1 MKRKLDVP
9 DAGRPSGM
17 NPYTGR
23 PYSQRY
29 YDILSK
35 RVGLPVY
42 EHKAEVIKAVR
53 ENQIVVLVGETG
65 SGKTTQIPQ
74 FMVEAGITTGKQL
87 VGCTQPRRV
96 AAISVAQRVADEM
109 DVVIGQHVGYNIRFE
124 DVTGPNTMLKYM
136 TDGMLL
142 REAMTDPL
150 LERSIYSVM
159 LFLLHCSCADMLVL
173 YWMKHTNAHCQLMF
187 CLGSSRRS

>member
-1 MKRKLDVP
+1 MKRKLDVGAA
-9 DAGRPSGM
+9 DSAAKRGGGV
-17 NPYTGR
+17 NPYTGA

-35 RVGLPVY
+35 RTGLPVY
-42 EHKAEVIKAVR
+42 EHKEKVIKTVR

-74 FMVEAGITTGKQL
+74 FMVESGICTGKQL

-109 DVVIGQHVGYNIRFE
+109 DVQLGQHV
-124 DVTGPNTMLKYM
+124 
-136 TDGMLL
+136 
-142 REAMTDPL
+142 
-150 LERSIYSVM
+150 
-159 LFLLHCSCADMLVL
+159 
-173 YWMKHTNAHCQLMF
+173 
-187 CLGSSRRS
+187 SSRLFASS